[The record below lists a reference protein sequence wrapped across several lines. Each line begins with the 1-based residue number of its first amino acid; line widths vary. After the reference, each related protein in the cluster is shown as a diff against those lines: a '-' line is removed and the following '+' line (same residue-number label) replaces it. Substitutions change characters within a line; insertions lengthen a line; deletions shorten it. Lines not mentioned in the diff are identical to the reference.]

1 MSEEEA
7 QQLLYQMQM
16 LEGYLTEL
24 SQKESSL
31 LGVIREAI
39 SATETIKNSKIKSDS
54 ETLVPIGMGT
64 YMKATL
70 SPNQKVILNIGGG
83 AAIEKDQDSAV
94 NWIESRIKEMEI
106 VLQETNAQKQQV
118 LASLEGGKQKMNHLM
133 QQSGQTKK

>member
-106 VLQETNAQKQQV
+106 VLQQTNAQKQQV
-118 LASLEGGKQKMNHLM
+118 LTSLEGGKQKMNQLM
-133 QQSGQTKK
+133 QQSGQIKK

>member
-31 LGVIREAI
+31 LGVIREAV

-106 VLQETNAQKQQV
+106 VLQQTNAQKQQV
-118 LASLEGGKQKMNHLM
+118 LTSLEGGKQKMNQLM
-133 QQSGQTKK
+133 QQSGQIKK

>member
-31 LGVIREAI
+31 LGVIREAV

-106 VLQETNAQKQQV
+106 VLQIHYVTHFQTYPRV
-118 LASLEGGKQKMNHLM
+118 LERRS
-133 QQSGQTKK
+133 SKKRI

>member
-16 LEGYLTEL
+16 LEGYLTEI

-83 AAIEKDQDSAV
+83 AAIEKDQESAV

-106 VLQETNAQKQQV
+106 VLQQTNTQKQQV
-118 LASLEGGKQKMNHLM
+118 LASLEGGKQKMNQLM

>member
-31 LGVIREAI
+31 LNIIREAI
-39 SATETIKNSKIKSDS
+39 SATESIKNSKIKSDS

-64 YMKATL
+64 YMKATI
-70 SPNQKVILNIGGG
+70 SPNQKIILNIGGG
-83 AAIEKDQDSAV
+83 AAVEKDQDSAV
-94 NWIESRIKEMEI
+94 NWIESRIKEME
-106 VLQETNAQKQQV
+106 VALQETNTQKQQV
-118 LASLEGGKQKMNHLM
+118 IASLESGKQKMNQLM
-133 QQSGQTKK
+133 QKSGQIKK

>member
-31 LGVIREAI
+31 LGVIREAV

-118 LASLEGGKQKMNHLM
+118 LASLEGGKQKMNQLM

>member
-31 LGVIREAI
+31 LGVIREAV
-39 SATETIKNSKIKSDS
+39 SATETIKNSKIKSDT

-64 YMKATL
+64 YMKAT
-70 SPNQKVILNIGGG
+70 SMK
-83 AAIEKDQDSAV
+83 K
-94 NWIESRIKEMEI
+94 
-106 VLQETNAQKQQV
+106 LQERVTSTKLQKIS
-118 LASLEGGKQKMNHLM
+118 AKS
-133 QQSGQTKK
+133 SSRS